1 MTRKREIAFAG
12 DLFDKHRRMEQSDLV
27 CPLGNAAK
35 RPFGGRLSAVP
46 VLRTQFWLPRKN
58 IISFE
63 KSDGELR
70 SFSGVIVYSMAG
82 YLNGGSRV
90 S

>member
-1 MTRKREIAFAG
+1 MR
-12 DLFDKHRRMEQSDLV
+12 
-27 CPLGNAAK
+27 
-35 RPFGGRLSAVP
+35 GRLSAVP
-46 VLRTQFWLPRKN
+46 VLRAQFWLPRKN

>member
-1 MTRKREIAFAG
+1 MSQNEVKVVARDFVRANM
-12 DLFDKHRRMEQSDLV
+12 R
-27 CPLGNAAK
+27 
-35 RPFGGRLSAVP
+35 GRLSAVP
-46 VLRTQFWLPRKN
+46 VLRAQFWLPRKN

-82 YLNGGSRV
+82 YSNGGSRV